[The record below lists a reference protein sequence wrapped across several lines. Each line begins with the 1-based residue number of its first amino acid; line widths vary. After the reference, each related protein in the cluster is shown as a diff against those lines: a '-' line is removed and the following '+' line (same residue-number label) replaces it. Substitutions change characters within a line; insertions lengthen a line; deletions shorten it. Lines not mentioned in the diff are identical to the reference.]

1 MKITKKLTMML
12 ACGAAFLML
21 GTGAAQAQTAKF
33 GYLNSQE
40 LLAAMP
46 ETDSVQKRVMELGR
60 DLEEQ
65 FTVMRNEYTTKTQDL
80 ANNLSTM
87 AETIRKQKEKDLFDL
102 QTRLEEFQQSA
113 QQEIQGKQME
123 WLGPVIEKAKTAI
136 AKVAKE
142 QGLTAVFDLSSN
154 ALVYQN
160 EAQMINLLPLVKQ
173 SLGIK

>member
-1 MKITKKLTMML
+1 MKIAQKLTL
-12 ACGAAFLML
+12 TFAVAAAFLFI
-21 GTGAAQAQTAKF
+21 GTGSASAQKF

-46 ETDSVQKRVMELGR
+46 ETDSVQKKVMDLGKE
-60 DLEEQ
+60 LEEQ
-65 FTVMRNEYTTKTQDL
+65 FTVMRTEYTNKAQDL
-80 ANNLSTM
+80 ANNLNTM
-87 AETIRKQKEKDLFDL
+87 SETVRKQKEKDLFDL

-113 QQEIQGKQME
+113 QQEIQSKQIE
-123 WLGPVIEKAKTAI
+123 WLKPVIDKAQEAI
-136 AKVAKE
+136 SKVAKE

-160 EAQMINLLPLVKQ
+160 EAQMVNMLPLVKQ